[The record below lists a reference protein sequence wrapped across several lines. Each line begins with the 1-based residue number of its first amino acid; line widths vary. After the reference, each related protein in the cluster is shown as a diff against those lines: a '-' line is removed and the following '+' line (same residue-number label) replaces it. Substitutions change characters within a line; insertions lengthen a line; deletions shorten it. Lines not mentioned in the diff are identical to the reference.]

1 MSMDAW
7 YVFCFAPAKKIAG
20 PDLNDRLNDCGWEDP
35 VGIEITGDVAA
46 VTSMVPRERFEGPE
60 AEQNLADLHWLL
72 PRVEAHDR
80 VIATAM
86 AGAPVFPLRFGTL
99 FSSGQALA
107 IEMARRRRSLLD
119 FFSAMAGREEWA
131 VKAVLVKDQA
141 IEVRRIAL
149 FPEEAVESGP
159 IGRNYLLRQRQ
170 KAQAE
175 QALGPWLAQLVTE
188 LERELRGLCE
198 SVSVRTP
205 TDPVFGNWACL
216 VGPGE
221 AERLHRE
228 IVRLSASYT
237 DLGVELHC
245 SGPWPLYSF
254 CNAAGPIR

>member
-1 MSMDAW
+1 MDAW
-7 YVFCFAPAKKIAG
+7 YVFCFAPARKIAG
-20 PDLNDRLNDCGWEDP
+20 LELNACGWEDP
-35 VGIEITGDVAA
+35 LGIEITGDVAA
-46 VTSMVPRERFEGPE
+46 VISRVSRGRFEGPE

-86 AGAPVFPLRFGTL
+86 AAAPVFPLRFGTL
-99 FSSGQALA
+99 FSSRQALA
-107 IEMARRRRSLLD
+107 IEIARRRRGLLG

-131 VKAVLVKDQA
+131 VKALLVKDRA
-141 IEVRRIAL
+141 VEARRLAL
-149 FPEEAVESGP
+149 FRAEVVESGP
-159 IGRNYLLRQRQ
+159 VGRNYLLRQRQ

-175 QALGPWLAQLVTE
+175 LALGPWLAQLASG

-198 SVSVRTP
+198 SVTVRTP

-216 VGPGE
+216 VGADGV
-221 AERLHRE
+221 ERLHRE
-228 IVRLSASYT
+228 IARLSASYT

-254 CNAAGPIR
+254 CSAAGPVR